1 METNAV
7 TFGRFNIGHPGHV
20 HLVKRM
26 LEEADHAFVGLS
38 LAKSNN
44 DIETRRDVFQA
55 LLEYGG
61 VDVDRVS
68 FFGAKGPFEAV
79 EYCITDVLTRMVN
92 PAIQNA
98 TTVVLGVDQSALG
111 ERLRDDLGVKFV
123 PNKIRVGSSTVIRY
137 LLEIGEEQTV
147 REIYHGDKNLFQ
159 MVQQLRSEELARE
172 KS

>member
-7 TFGRFNIGHPGHV
+7 TFGRFNIPHPGHV
-20 HLVKRM
+20 HLIKRT

-38 LAKSNN
+38 LAKTNN
-44 DIETRRDVFQA
+44 NIELRRDVFHE
-55 LLEYGG
+55 LLSHAG
-61 VDVDRVS
+61 VDEKRVS
-68 FFGAKGPFEAV
+68 FFGAKNPFEAV

-92 PAIQNA
+92 PAIQNV

-147 REIYHGDKNLFQ
+147 REIYHEDNDLFQ
-159 MVQQLRSEELARE
+159 MVQLLRREELARE

>member
-7 TFGRFNIGHPGHV
+7 TFGRFNIPHPGHV

-38 LAKSNN
+38 LSKKNN
-44 DIETRRDVFQA
+44 NVELRRDVFDG
-55 LLEYGG
+55 LLVHGG
-61 VDVDRVS
+61 IDTRRVS
-68 FFGAKGPFEAV
+68 FFGSEGAFQAV

-98 TTVVLGVDQSALG
+98 TAVVLGVDQSKLG

-123 PNKIRVGSSTVIRY
+123 PNKIRIGSSTVIRY
-137 LLEIGEEQTV
+137 FLEIGDEQAV
-147 REIYHGDKNLFQ
+147 REIYHGDDELFR
-159 MVQQLRSEELARE
+159 MVQQLRQEELNRE

>member
-7 TFGRFNIGHPGHV
+7 TFGRFNIPHPGHV
-20 HLVKRM
+20 HLIKRM

-38 LAKSNN
+38 LAKKNN
-44 DIETRRDVFQA
+44 DVELRRDVFES
-55 LLEYGG
+55 LLEHGG
-61 VDVDRVS
+61 IDTKRVS
-68 FFGAKGPFEAV
+68 FFGADGPYQAV
-79 EYCITDVLTRMVN
+79 EYCITDVLTRMVC

-137 LLEIGEEQTV
+137 LLEIGEELTV
-147 REIYHGDKNLFQ
+147 REIYHGDSDLFR
-159 MVQQLRSEELARE
+159 MVQQLRREELARE

>member
-7 TFGRFNIGHPGHV
+7 TFGRFNIPHPGHV
-20 HLVKRM
+20 HLIKRM
-26 LEEADHAFVGLS
+26 LEEADHAFVGMS

-44 DIETRRDVFQA
+44 DIELRRDVFQG
-55 LLEYGG
+55 LLLHAG
-61 VDVDRVS
+61 VDQNRVS

-79 EYCITDVLTRMVN
+79 DYCITDVLTRMVN
-92 PAIQNA
+92 PAIQA
-98 TTVVLGVDQSALG
+98 VTTVVLGVDQTALG

-147 REIYHGDKNLFQ
+147 RDIYHGDNDLFR
-159 MVQQLRSEELARE
+159 MVQLLRREELARE